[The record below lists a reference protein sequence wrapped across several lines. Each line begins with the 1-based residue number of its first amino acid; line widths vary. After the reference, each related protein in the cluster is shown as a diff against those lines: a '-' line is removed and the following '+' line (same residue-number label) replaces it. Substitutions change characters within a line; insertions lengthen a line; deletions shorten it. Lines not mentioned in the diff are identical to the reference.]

1 MSTAQTPQTLQDAI
15 RYFSD
20 PDTCLAFMV
29 SIRWPDGVTCPTCG
43 CEEVAFLKTRRI
55 WKCSV
60 KHARQQF
67 SAKVGTV
74 FEDSPIGLDKW
85 FTAAWMVVNCKNG
98 VSSYEIHRALGVTQ
112 KDGVVYGSSHPSCDA
127 TGSFEKVS
135 GAFEVDESFIGGLA
149 RNMHKDREGEDHGHG
164 RGR

>member
-1 MSTAQTPQTLQDAI
+1 MDTPKTLQEAI

-20 PDTCLAFMV
+20 PDRCLDFMV
-29 SIRWPDGVTCPTCG
+29 QMRWPDGVKCPTCG
-43 CEEVAFLKTRRI
+43 SKEVYFLESRRV
-55 WKCSV
+55 WKCKS
-60 KHARQQF
+60 KHSKQQF

-85 FTAAWMVVNCKNG
+85 FAAAWMIANCKNG

-112 KDGVVYGSSHPSCDA
+112 KTAWFMDHRVRLAMRS
-127 TGSFEKVS
+127 GSFEKVA
-135 GAFEVDESFIGGLA
+135 GEFEADETFIGGLA
-149 RNMHKDREGEDHGHG
+149 RNMHKSRPRRKDRRHG

>member
-1 MSTAQTPQTLQDAI
+1 MSTAQTPQTLMDAI

-20 PDTCLAFMV
+20 PDTCLNFMV
-29 SIRWPDGVTCPTCG
+29 SIRWPDGVTCQTCG
-43 CEEVAFLKTRRI
+43 SKEVAFLKTRRI

-60 KHARQQF
+60 KHAKQQF

-85 FTAAWMVVNCKNG
+85 FAAAWMIANCKNG

-112 KDGVVYGSSHPSCDA
+112 KTAWFMDHRVRLAMRS
-127 TGSFEKVS
+127 GSFEKVA
-135 GAFEVDESFIGGLA
+135 GEFEADESFIGGLA
-149 RNMHKDREGEDHGHG
+149 RNMH
-164 RGR
+164 